1 LLTMKKLFFLLW
13 ISSSVCAQTISKQ
26 VIGPTGGS
34 FENET
39 NKLNYTA
46 GEIIVGAMTD
56 SDGTYQ
62 LGNGYYPS
70 LNLTTLSIQMPALK
84 LQFKVFPN
92 PTTEFVFISHP
103 VEQQFEVILSDASGK
118 QILKGMHQK
127 QNPISLKNL
136 TKGIYFIRITTK
148 DSKQTNTY
156 KIIKR

>member
-1 LLTMKKLFFLLW
+1 MKRIIFFLL

-39 NKLNYTA
+39 NKLSYTG
-46 GEIIVGAMTD
+46 GELIVGAMTD
-56 SDGTYQ
+56 ADGTYQ

-70 LNLTTLSIQMPALK
+70 LNLNTLSIQAPALT
-84 LQFKVFPN
+84 LQFKFFPN

-103 VEQQFEVILSDASGK
+103 VEQQFEVILSDANGK
-118 QILKGMHQK
+118 QILKTMHQK

-136 TKGIYFIRITTK
+136 TKGIYFVRITTK

-156 KIIKR
+156 KIIKK